1 MQEVFSN
8 FFNFFLIF
16 FFRAFF
22 QEKCRSGR
30 SFFHRI
36 GTVSSLYNRFL
47 SEIKCCHSFDAARMF
62 LIPGIEI
69 LSALSNS
76 FA

>member
-22 QEKCRSGR
+22 QEKCPSGGL
-30 SFFHRI
+30 FHRI

-69 LSALSNS
+69 LSAISNS